1 MSPEF
6 LFVESVAVRISKKK
20 DLEGEPSL
28 NKTEKIIVDIWDAVG
43 LIGNGGIQYWL
54 LSSVSRKSIVEQL
67 REIECEYLSEVM
79 ENVFSIL
86 PGIDS
91 IEPVSCKEEK
101 IAKHENR
108 LAELTRMWNDN
119 SEILPS
125 KLENYIKRNWHDIN
139 ETIIDHYA
147 FWL

>member
-86 PGIDS
+86 PEIDS
-91 IEPVSCKEEK
+91 IESVSCKEEK